1 MEANTDKQKTPDTGR
16 PVSAPAP
23 QKSSPKEEGLDFSKQ
38 QIAVASA
45 KDRKTR
51 EHALAL
57 AVVIVLFIVIGLA
70 VAGFLCIKPEPD
82 RIQGQ
87 CDATEVRI
95 SGKLPG
101 RVATIYVQEG
111 QAVHA
116 GDTLVRIH
124 SSVADAR
131 LAQAQAAEDAAS
143 ATNARVDAGAR
154 PQVIESAEQ
163 VYNQAVAATGIAK
176 KTFDRMNTL
185 AGEGVVSQQKR
196 DEAEA
201 AYKAAQAGE
210 QAAKAQWDL
219 AKAGAQKEEKAA
231 SAAMVRVAKGGVRE
245 VGALLQDQ
253 ILVAPCDGIVTV
265 IYPQESE
272 LVAIRAPIMTIE
284 KDDHYAVFNLRE
296 TMLKDIKDGT
306 VLHTYIPALD
316 KEVDME
322 VYYIRD
328 MGSYANWQAT
338 KATGDFDA
346 RTFTV
351 KARPKR
357 PVQDLRPGMSIL
369 LKQ

>member
-1 MEANTDKQKTPDTGR
+1 MEANTDKQKTPDTGGT
-16 PVSAPAP
+16 VSAPAP

-131 LAQAQAAEDAAS
+131 LAQAQAAEDAAA

-154 PQVIESAEQ
+154 PQVIESAEL

-272 LVAIRAPIMTIE
+272 LVAIGAPIMTIE

-357 PVQDLRPGMSIL
+357 PVRDLRPGMSIL